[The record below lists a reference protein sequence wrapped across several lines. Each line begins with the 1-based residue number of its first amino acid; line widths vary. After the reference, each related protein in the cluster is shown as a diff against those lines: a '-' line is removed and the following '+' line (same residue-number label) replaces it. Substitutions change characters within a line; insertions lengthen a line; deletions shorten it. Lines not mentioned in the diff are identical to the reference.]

1 MSEAESVDGWLTRNP
16 DLLRYAA
23 PVAAF
28 IGTGLLWRSGQSGSW
43 NAMATE
49 WLGFVAAGGIAAFPF
64 GVYLIVDGCLALRR
78 ASAAVRWP
86 RAKGKIE
93 SSEVCQSFGSRYYA
107 PEVTYRYTVDDTDF
121 IGETIQS
128 TRVGFSETEA
138 REIAGRYPV
147 GAEVKVRYDPQRPW
161 SCMLELSPGAGRGRI
176 IVGAVCLAAPVVF
189 ATLAVWQNSYY

>member
-1 MSEAESVDGWLTRNP
+1 MSEAGIVEGWLASNP
-16 DLLRYAA
+16 DVLRFAA

-28 IGTGLLWRSGQSGSW
+28 IGTALLWRSGQSGRW
-43 NAMATE
+43 NAMAAE

-64 GVYLIVDGCLALRR
+64 GTYMVVDGRLALRR
-78 ASAAVRWP
+78 AAAAVRWP
-86 RAKGKIE
+86 RTKGKIE

-107 PEVTYRYTVDDTDF
+107 PDVTYRYTVDDTDF

-128 TRVGFSETEA
+128 TRVGLSETEA

-147 GAEVKVRYDPQRPW
+147 GAEVDVRYDPQRPW

-176 IVGAVCLAAPVVF
+176 VVGAACLAAPVVF
-189 ATLAVWQNSYY
+189 ATLAVWQNSHH